1 MIEKKRIKVLHLG
14 YSDNY
19 GGASVAMNKI
29 NEALSL
35 IDGIDSKIAVVTH
48 TENSKNICLSTS
60 LWDKIWLYIRVRLAY
75 KSVLFLQRTS
85 NHSGRSINFFPSTV
99 SSRIANF
106 EFDILHL
113 HWIGN
118 ETIRLEDL
126 MKITKPIVWTFHDTW
141 PLLGAEHTD
150 INNSIRFVEG
160 YSEINRP
167 KTTRGLDIDRWTWK
181 RKKNIFSKVNIHP
194 VVVSSWLAEETKKS
208 LLWKNSNPKIIH
220 NPIKIDSWELK
231 NKMECKAILDIPPK
245 NKVVVF
251 GAINGLTDELKG
263 YLNLEKAIL
272 LVGKSLE
279 DKQFTLLVFGDPDV
293 KKIKLSNNVELV
305 SVGKINDLKLI
316 NTIYCSADLVVVPS
330 YLETF
335 GQVAVESISCGVP
348 VVAFRTSGLLD
359 IIIENFN
366 GLLSK
371 PFCAE
376 DMAEKILSALSLKW
390 DSVAMRNDVENR
402 FGYIQIAKKH
412 ELFYKKIM
420 Q

>member
-1 MIEKKRIKVLHLG
+1 MTQRIKVLHLG
-14 YSDNY
+14 YSDDY
-19 GGASVAMNKI
+19 GGASVAMTRL

-35 IDGIDSKIAVVTH
+35 INDIDSKIAVVT
-48 TENSKNICLSTS
+48 NSKNSNNICLSTS
-60 LWDKIWLYIRVRLAY
+60 IWDKIWLYIRVRLAY

-99 SSRIANF
+99 CNRLANLD
-106 EFDILHL
+106 FDILHL

-126 MKITKPIVWTFHDTW
+126 IKIKKPVVWTFHDTW
-141 PLLGAEHTD
+141 PLMGAEHTD
-150 INNSIRFVEG
+150 IDNSMRFVAG
-160 YSEINRP
+160 YSAKNKPLSAKGI
-167 KTTRGLDIDRWTWK
+167 DIDKWTWK
-181 RKKNIFSKVNIHP
+181 RKKNIFSKVKIHP

-208 LLWKNSNPKIIH
+208 FLWKKCNPVIIP
-220 NPIKIDSWELK
+220 NPIQVDSWKLK
-231 NKMECKAILDIPPK
+231 NQKDCKYILDIPQN

-272 LVGKSLE
+272 LVGKSLHTE
-279 DKQFTLLVFGDPDV
+279 QFTLLVFGDPSI
-293 KKIKLSNNVELV
+293 KQIKLSNNIELK
-305 SVGKINDLKLI
+305 SVGKINNLELI
-316 NTIYCSADLVVVPS
+316 NTIYCSADLVVIPS
-330 YLETF
+330 YMETF
-335 GQVAVESISCGVP
+335 GQVAIESISCGVP

-371 PFCAE
+371 PLCSE
-376 DMAEKILSALSLKW
+376 DMAKKIILSFKLNWNSIK
-390 DSVAMRNDVENR
+390 MRTDIEDR
-402 FGYIQIAKKH
+402 FGYIQFAKKH
-412 ELFYKKIM
+412 KLFYKKIM